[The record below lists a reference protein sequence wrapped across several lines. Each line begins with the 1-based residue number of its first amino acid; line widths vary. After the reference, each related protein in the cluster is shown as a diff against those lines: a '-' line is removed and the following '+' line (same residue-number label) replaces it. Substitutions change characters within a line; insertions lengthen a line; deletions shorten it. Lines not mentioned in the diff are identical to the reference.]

1 MENSAF
7 DSSDTLVDFD
17 EISSIVPSIWTFGH
31 EQFWFERAWKI
42 LEKQQMTS
50 YSNFIEKGKVFIRA
64 TTLAMIYLDFCQ
76 KACEEKFYYDD
87 LFETFK
93 TDFICEEDEFGL
105 DAFGFL
111 YARLSEEKFY
121 PGFEK
126 AICELT
132 DNERQNILKI
142 LQTEMSL
149 GEIAV
154 GMYCTVK
161 ADGIYYTAFIEENE
175 EVIVLLDTTSYE
187 TYWKSIEKNF
197 HEIVDEYLDN
207 LNPAY
212 EWLDNGAERISD

>member
-1 MENSAF
+1 
-7 DSSDTLVDFD
+7 
-17 EISSIVPSIWTFGH
+17 
-31 EQFWFERAWKI
+31 
-42 LEKQQMTS
+42 
-50 YSNFIEKGKVFIRA
+50 
-64 TTLAMIYLDFCQ
+64 
-76 KACEEKFYYDD
+76 
-87 LFETFK
+87 
-93 TDFICEEDEFGL
+93 
-105 DAFGFL
+105 
-111 YARLSEEKFY
+111 
-121 PGFEK
+121 
-126 AICELT
+126 
-132 DNERQNILKI
+132 
-142 LQTEMSL
+142 MSL